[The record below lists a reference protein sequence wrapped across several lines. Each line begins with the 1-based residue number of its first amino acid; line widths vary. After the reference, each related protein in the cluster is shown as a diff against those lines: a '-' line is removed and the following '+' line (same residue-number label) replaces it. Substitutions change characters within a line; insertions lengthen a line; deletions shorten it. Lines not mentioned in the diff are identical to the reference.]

1 MTLLPVRVPAGDE
14 ATIGAIGTSDGP
26 VGVDLA
32 GVAAG
37 AVGKAAV
44 LEYASAVAA
53 GFGLPPGP
61 VGGSG
66 IAAVGI
72 TDPVPGQYWPCGQ
85 DDQG

>member
-1 MTLLPVRVPAGDE
+1 VTLLPVRVPAGDK
-14 ATIGAIGTSDGP
+14 AAVGAARPGDGA

-37 AVGKAAV
+37 AVGKASV
-44 LEYASAVAA
+44 FEYASTVAA

-66 IAAVGI
+66 IAAVGVS
-72 TDPVPGQYWPCGQ
+72 DPVPGQHWPRGQ

>member
-14 ATIGAIGTSDGP
+14 STIGAIGSGDRP

-37 AVGKAAV
+37 AVGEASV
-44 LEYASAVAA
+44 LEYASTVAA

-61 VGGSG
+61 VGGAG
-66 IAAVGI
+66 IAAVSVG
-72 TDPVPGQYWPCGQ
+72 DPVPGQYWPRGQ